1 MVLFQLS
8 FSSQI
13 SELEQLEPKIM
24 RLVVEIIHE
33 VYVCLVLISEC
44 LANHLSRSLH
54 LQNKCFDKDI
64 NINVWS
70 RSARVVIYILRVI

>member
-1 MVLFQLS
+1 
-8 FSSQI
+8 
-13 SELEQLEPKIM
+13 M

-64 NINVWS
+64 NIHVWS
-70 RSARVVIYILRVI
+70 RPARLTTAVMARVVIYILRVI